1 MVLCWQ
7 ANAVVAALVE
17 ALPDRRTLEANR
29 LRQLLLEPGGKV
41 VVWFELLK
49 TRKPGGPQAGL
60 TALCEMLN
68 ATFDKFQALGQE
80 PASLVLAALCTSY
93 QNVLVMSKQRKIVKG
108 LVCIIGDVN
117 CNEHTKKAASYVLRK
132 LTEVSNKVRIELGSD
147 RESLQLMGKVMKC
160 EPLTDMNLK
169 EFSETD
175 MSDARSRAPSHGD
188 ASSAYASTHG
198 HGSSASWNNI
208 KRSESVV
215 SNMGGGGGGGGA
227 GDHAKVVQ
235 YLQEPLSMQHHNINR
250 NQFSSTPPPGAQ
262 SFIARNPNGSGGVSH
277 PNHASVTAGAGGG
290 GGGGSIL
297 RPSTSEH
304 NEMGMRPH
312 SHSHEHDDLP
322 PVLERKGLQTS
333 FILPPMPA
341 KEGMGGMGGMNKMSV
356 ASFKAM
362 GSFKAAAA
370 FAGSFKSAGVS
381 DSFHGK
387 FGGTFQQS
395 SIARVAS
402 SFRGMRPRTASCTPD
417 VVQELQYRDGSSR
430 PATALGMLHTNT
442 FVRETDIMCVQ
453 GNCCAAI
460 GNACLSDEVIERI
473 GKTNGIIQGVIYLLE
488 HGTEWAAG
496 HAARTLGNLTYCM
509 ENCKH
514 LTHVDQ
520 TSVSLACIMDII
532 LCVNSSMRT
541 KAYAVHAL
549 GNMSR
554 NTTICVRLSPY
565 PDLLGELN
573 KLVTVHEGISQQ
585 EVDRAITNISQAR
598 LGTKTWRQP
607 KRI

>member
-1 MVLCWQ
+1 MVIGSQ

-108 LVCIIGDVN
+108 LVCILGDVN
-117 CNEHTKKAASYVLRK
+117 CNEHTKKGASYVLRR
-132 LTEVSNKVRIELGSD
+132 LTEISNKIRVELGSD
-147 RESLQLMGKVMKC
+147 REALQLIGRIMKC
-160 EPLTDMNLK
+160 EPLNDPSLK
-169 EFSETD
+169 EMSETD
-175 MSDARSRAPSHGD
+175 VSESRSRTASHGESSSTYTVTHAPSPSWSHIKRAESGVSTMGGDHGKVQYQQD
-188 ASSAYASTHG
+188 TLFLPHQQNLNRSQSASNNSLVSHSFIVRNPSGGLLHAHPGSSSAT
-198 HGSSASWNNI
+198 
-208 KRSESVV
+208 
-215 SNMGGGGGGGGA
+215 
-227 GDHAKVVQ
+227 
-235 YLQEPLSMQHHNINR
+235 
-250 NQFSSTPPPGAQ
+250 
-262 SFIARNPNGSGGVSH
+262 
-277 PNHASVTAGAGGG
+277 
-290 GGGGSIL
+290 GSIL
-297 RPSTSEH
+297 RPSTSEYS
-304 NEMGMRPH
+304 EIAMRPH
-312 SHSHEHDDLP
+312 IHQEHDDLP
-322 PVLERKGLQTS
+322 PVLERKVGLQTS
-333 FILPPMPA
+333 FILPPMPS
-341 KEGMGGMGGMNKMSV
+341 KEGMSRMSA
-356 ASFKAM
+356 ASFKAI

-370 FAGSFKSAGVS
+370 FAGSFKSAHSGGS
-381 DSFHGK
+381 DASHSK
-387 FGGTFQQS
+387 FGSSFYQS
-395 SIARVAS
+395 GILKVGS
-402 SFRGMRPRTASCTPD
+402 SFRPSRPRTADTT
-417 VVQELQYRDGSSR
+417 VQELQYRDGSSR
-430 PATALGMLHTNT
+430 PATALGLLHTNS
-442 FVRETDIMCVQ
+442 FLRETDIMCVQ

-460 GNACLSDEVIERI
+460 GNACLSDDVIERI
-473 GKTNGIIQGVIYLLE
+473 GKTNGIIQGVIHLLE
-488 HGTEWAAG
+488 NGTEWAAG

-514 LTHVDQ
+514 LAQLDQ
-520 TSVSLACIMDII
+520 TNVSLACIMDII

-541 KAYAVHAL
+541 KAYAMHAL

-554 NTTICVRLSPY
+554 NITICMRLSPY

-573 KLVTVHEGISQQ
+573 KLVQEGISQQ